1 MCTVDE
7 DAIAEA
13 IVALM
18 QHGKL
23 VVEGAGAVPVAA
35 LLSNVIE
42 LDENEVVVAVLSG
55 GNIDLDRLS
64 AASRLHESS
73 QGTTIHFATKVP
85 DHPGGLAELLV
96 AIAEGQGNVL
106 SIEHVREAGQRGF
119 HETRIEILLQTR
131 GIEHREEILK
141 SLADLGYEIAPL

>member
-1 MCTVDE
+1 
-7 DAIAEA
+7 
-13 IVALM
+13 
-18 QHGKL
+18 
-23 VVEGAGAVPVAA
+23 
-35 LLSNVIE
+35 
-42 LDENEVVVAVLSG
+42 VVAVLSG

-106 SIEHVREAGQRGF
+106 SIEHVREAGRRGF

-131 GIEHREEILK
+131 GVEHREEVLR